1 MVAQRPDL
9 MVLNASGLPY
19 LAVEVDNQQ
28 NPSTEKAVKFRSQ
41 VVPYL
46 TGASTPCLMLVS
58 QERGFLWTRNDSAP
72 PEASPDTEFPVAPII
87 SQYEASPQPVALRRF
102 RGTEL
107 EILIWRWLVD
117 ITWGEQASPQA
128 PVPPGLESLLSHLR
142 GGKVVMEPRE

>member
-9 MVLNASGLPY
+9 VVMNASGLPY
-19 LAVEVDNQQ
+19 LAVEVDNQEAP
-28 NPSTEKAVKFRSQ
+28 NEEKAVRFRSQ

-46 TGASTPCLMLVS
+46 SGASTPCLMLVS
-58 QERGFLWTRNDSAP
+58 EEKGFLWMHNDTSPSDAP
-72 PEASPDTEFPVAPII
+72 PDVTFDVAPII
-87 SQYEASPQPVALRRF
+87 AGYGPKPRPVDRRRF

-117 ITWGEQASPQA
+117 MAWNHGELPLT
-128 PVPPGLESLLSHLR
+128 PTPKGLGVLRSQLR